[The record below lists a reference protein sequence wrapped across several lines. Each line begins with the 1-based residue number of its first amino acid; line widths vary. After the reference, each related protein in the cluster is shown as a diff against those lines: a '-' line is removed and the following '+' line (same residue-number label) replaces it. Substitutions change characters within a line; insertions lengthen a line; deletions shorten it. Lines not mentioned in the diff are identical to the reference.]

1 MGELRVEGLSKTYG
15 RREGWNKTRYLRVFD
30 DISFTV
36 RDGEFVS
43 IIGSSGCGKS
53 TLLSIAGG
61 LAEASGGSIHLD
73 GRPVRGPGLDRG
85 IVFQEFAL
93 FPWLTVLG
101 NIKFGLKSKGVAGA
115 DQERLARKY
124 VDLVGL
130 SGFEDYHPYRLS
142 GGMRQRVG
150 LARALAIEPAAL
162 LMDEPFG
169 ALDAQTREAM
179 QGALSDIW
187 VKTRSTGA
195 VHHPRHPRGDLSL
208 RPHSGALG
216 PAGAADARIDGR
228 SAAAAAAARSGVS
241 GIRGQARKRAR
252 RRGGREQTCGVSRSV
267 ILRRLRAAKPSK
279 DDGHGMRLDHPSR
292 PACGRHL
299 RVTGIVCKAV
309 LPRRLGRKWKW

>member
-15 RREGWNKTRYLRVFD
+15 RREGWNRTRYLRVFD

-73 GRPVRGPGLDRG
+73 GRPVKGPGLDRG

-101 NIKFGLKSKGVAGA
+101 NIKFGLKSKGVPSA
-115 DQERLARKY
+115 DQDRLARKY

-187 VKTRSTGA
+187 AKTKRTVLFITHDIREAIYLSDRILVLSGRPARLTLELS
-195 VHHPRHPRGDLSL
+195 VDLPRPRL
-208 RPHSGALG
+208 RHDPVFQDYEAKLEGALG
-216 PAGAADARIDGR
+216 ASTAD
-228 SAAAAAAARSGVS
+228 
-241 GIRGQARKRAR
+241 
-252 RRGGREQTCGVSRSV
+252 SRHV
-267 ILRRLRAAKPSK
+267 A
-279 DDGHGMRLDHPSR
+279 
-292 PACGRHL
+292 
-299 RVTGIVCKAV
+299 
-309 LPRRLGRKWKW
+309 